1 MTGAKHMPSS
11 PLFVGI
17 DVAKATLDIALR
29 PSEQLWQIIYDDAQI
44 EALVIQ
50 LSELSPTLIVV
61 EATGGLE
68 RILVAALV
76 AANLP
81 VVVINPRL
89 ARDFA
94 KAIGRLAKTDRM
106 DAQVLAHY
114 GEAIRPSRRPLPD
127 ADTQQLRALVDRRR
141 QLMDMMSAEQSR
153 LNTSS
158 ARIRDAIEYH
168 LTWLRQQVGRLDEDL
183 DGMLKASSLWREY
196 DAILQSTPGVGPVLS
211 RTLISQLPEL
221 GDLNRKEVAALV
233 GVAPFNRDSGT
244 WRGRRTI
251 WGGRATVRAVL
262 YMSTLVATRYN
273 PVIREFYERLLVSG
287 KIKKVALI
295 ACMRKLLTILNAMIK
310 HQQQWQPRVAKSM

>member
-1 MTGAKHMPSS
+1 MPSS

-29 PSEQLWQIIYDDAQI
+29 PSKQLWQIIYDDAQI
-44 EALVIQ
+44 EALVTQ
-50 LSELSPTLIVV
+50 LSELSPTLIVI

-76 AANLP
+76 AAKLP

-94 KAIGRLAKTDRM
+94 KAIGRLAKTDRI

-114 GEAIRPSRRPLPD
+114 GEAIRPSLRPLPD

-158 ARIRDAIEYH
+158 ARIRDSIEHH
-168 LTWLRQQVGRLDEDL
+168 LTWLRQQVAKLDDDL

-287 KIKKVALI
+287 KVKKVALI
-295 ACMRKLLTILNAMIK
+295 ACMRNLLTILNAMIK
-310 HQQQWQPRVAKSM
+310 YQQPWQPRVAKSM

>member
-1 MTGAKHMPSS
+1 MPSS

-44 EALVIQ
+44 EALVTQ
-50 LSELSPTLIVV
+50 LSELSPTLIVI

-76 AANLP
+76 AAKLP

-94 KAIGRLAKTDRM
+94 KAIGRLAKTDRI

-114 GEAIRPSRRPLPD
+114 GEAIRPSLRPLPD

-141 QLMDMMSAEQSR
+141 QLIDIMSAEQSR
-153 LNTSS
+153 LNTST
-158 ARIRDAIEYH
+158 ARIRDSIEHH
-168 LTWLRQQVGRLDEDL
+168 LTWLRQQVAKLDDDL

-287 KIKKVALI
+287 KVKKVALI

-310 HQQQWQPRVAKSM
+310 HQQPWQPRVAKSM

>member
-1 MTGAKHMPSS
+1 MPSS

-94 KAIGRLAKTDRM
+94 KAIGRLAKTDRI

-168 LTWLRQQVGRLDEDL
+168 LTWLRQQVARLDEDL

-287 KIKKVALI
+287 KVKKVALI

>member
-1 MTGAKHMPSS
+1 VTNMTSS

-17 DVAKATLDIALR
+17 DVAKAALDIALR
-29 PSEQLWQIIYDDAQI
+29 PSDQLWQVIYDDAHV
-44 EALVIQ
+44 EALVTQ

-68 RILVAALV
+68 RTLVMALV
-76 AANLP
+76 VAGLP

-94 KAIGRLAKTDRM
+94 KAIGRLAKTDRI

-127 ADTQQLRALVDRRR
+127 ADTQQFRALVDRRR
-141 QLMDMMSAEQSR
+141 QLIDMMSAEQSR
-153 LNTSS
+153 LNTSP
-158 ARIRDAIEYH
+158 ARIRDSIESH
-168 LTWLRQQVGRLDEDL
+168 LTWLRQQVASLDDDL
-183 DGMLKASSLWREY
+183 DRLLQASPLWRER

-221 GDLNRKEVAALV
+221 GDLNRKEIAALV

-262 YMSTLVATRYN
+262 YMSTLVATRHN
-273 PVIREFYERLLVSG
+273 PVIREFYERLLAAG
-287 KIKKVALI
+287 KATKVALT
-295 ACMRKLLTILNAMIK
+295 ACMRKLLTILNAMVK
-310 HQQQWQPRVAKSM
+310 NQQRWQLRVAKSM

>member
-1 MTGAKHMPSS
+1 MTSS

-17 DVAKATLDIALR
+17 DVAKAALDIALR
-29 PSEQLWQIIYDDAQI
+29 PSDQLWQVIYDDAHV

-50 LSELSPTLIVV
+50 LSELSPSLIVV

-68 RILVAALV
+68 RTLVAALV
-76 AANLP
+76 AAGLP

-89 ARDFA
+89 TRDFA
-94 KAIGRLAKTDRM
+94 KATGRLAKTDRL
-106 DAQVLAHY
+106 DAQVLAPY
-114 GEAIRPSRRPLPD
+114 GEAIRPSFRPLPD

-141 QLMDMMSAEQSR
+141 QLIDMMSAEQSR
-153 LNTSS
+153 LNTSP
-158 ARIRDAIEYH
+158 ARIRDSIEYH
-168 LTWLRQQVGRLDEDL
+168 LTWLRQQVASLDDDL
-183 DGMLKASSLWREY
+183 DSMLKTSPLWREY

-221 GDLNRKEVAALV
+221 GDLNRKEIAALV

-273 PVIREFYERLLVSG
+273 PVIREFYERLLAAG
-287 KIKKVALI
+287 KVKKVALI

-310 HQQQWQPRVAKSM
+310 NQQRWQLRVAKSM

>member
-1 MTGAKHMPSS
+1 MPSS

-94 KAIGRLAKTDRM
+94 KAIGRLAKTDRI

-168 LTWLRQQVGRLDEDL
+168 LTWLRQQVARLDEAL

>member
-1 MTGAKHMPSS
+1 MTSS

-17 DVAKATLDIALR
+17 DVAKAALDIALR
-29 PSEQLWQIIYDDAQI
+29 PSDQLWQVIYDDAHV

-50 LSELSPTLIVV
+50 LSELSPSLIVV

-68 RILVAALV
+68 RTLVAALV
-76 AANLP
+76 AAGLP

-94 KAIGRLAKTDRM
+94 KATGRLAKTDRL

-114 GEAIRPSRRPLPD
+114 GEAIRPSCRPLPD

-141 QLMDMMSAEQSR
+141 QLIDMMSAEQSR

-158 ARIRDAIEYH
+158 ARIRDSIEYH
-168 LTWLRQQVGRLDEDL
+168 LTWLRQQVASLDNDL
-183 DGMLKASSLWREY
+183 DSMLKTSPLWREY

-221 GDLNRKEVAALV
+221 GDLNRKEIAALV

-273 PVIREFYERLLVSG
+273 PVIREFYERLLAAG
-287 KIKKVALI
+287 KVKKVALI

-310 HQQQWQPRVAKSM
+310 NQQRWQLRVAKSM

>member
-1 MTGAKHMPSS
+1 MTSS

-17 DVAKATLDIALR
+17 DVAKAALDIALR
-29 PSEQLWQIIYDDAQI
+29 PSDQLWQVIYDDAHV
-44 EALVIQ
+44 EALVTQ

-68 RILVAALV
+68 RTLVMALV
-76 AANLP
+76 VAGLP

-94 KAIGRLAKTDRM
+94 KAIGRLAKTDRI

-127 ADTQQLRALVDRRR
+127 ADTQQFRALVDRRR
-141 QLMDMMSAEQSR
+141 QLIDMMSAEQSR
-153 LNTSS
+153 LNTSP
-158 ARIRDAIEYH
+158 ARIRDSIESH
-168 LTWLRQQVGRLDEDL
+168 LTWLRQQVASLDDDL
-183 DGMLKASSLWREY
+183 DRLLQASPLWRER

-221 GDLNRKEVAALV
+221 GDLNRKEIAALV

-262 YMSTLVATRYN
+262 YMSTLVATRHN
-273 PVIREFYERLLVSG
+273 PVIREFYERLLAAG
-287 KIKKVALI
+287 KATKVALT
-295 ACMRKLLTILNAMIK
+295 ACMRKLLTILNAMVK
-310 HQQQWQPRVAKSM
+310 NQQRWQLRVAKSM

>member
-1 MTGAKHMPSS
+1 MPSS

-29 PSEQLWQIIYDDAQI
+29 PSEQLWQILYDDAQI

-94 KAIGRLAKTDRM
+94 KAIGRLAKTDRI

-168 LTWLRQQVGRLDEDL
+168 LTWLRQQVARLDEDL

-287 KIKKVALI
+287 KVKKVALI

>member
-1 MTGAKHMPSS
+1 MPSS

-29 PSEQLWQIIYDDAQI
+29 PSKQLWQIIYDDAQI
-44 EALVIQ
+44 EALVTQ
-50 LSELSPTLIVV
+50 LSELSPTLIVI

-76 AANLP
+76 AAKLP

-94 KAIGRLAKTDRM
+94 KAIGRLAKTDRI

-114 GEAIRPSRRPLPD
+114 GEAIRPSLRPLPD

-158 ARIRDAIEYH
+158 ARIRDSIEHH
-168 LTWLRQQVGRLDEDL
+168 LTWLRQQVAKLDDDL

-287 KIKKVALI
+287 KVKKVALI
-295 ACMRKLLTILNAMIK
+295 ACMRNLLTILNAMIK
-310 HQQQWQPRVAKSM
+310 HQQPWQPRVAKSM

>member
-1 MTGAKHMPSS
+1 
-11 PLFVGI
+11 
-17 DVAKATLDIALR
+17 VA
-29 PSEQLWQIIYDDAQI
+29 
-44 EALVIQ
+44 Q

-68 RILVAALV
+68 RTLVAALV
-76 AANLP
+76 AAGLP

-94 KAIGRLAKTDRM
+94 KATGRLAKTDRI

-114 GEAIRPSRRPLPD
+114 GEAIRPSLRPLPD

-153 LNTSS
+153 LNTSP
-158 ARIRDAIEYH
+158 ARIRDSIEYH
-168 LTWLRQQVGRLDEDL
+168 LTWLRQQVASLDDDL
-183 DGMLKASSLWREY
+183 DGMLKASPLWLER
-196 DAILQSTPGVGPVLS
+196 DAILQSTPGVGPILS
-211 RTLISQLPEL
+211 RTLMSQLPEL
-221 GDLNRKEVAALV
+221 GNLNRKEIAALV

-273 PVIREFYERLLVSG
+273 PVIREFYESLLAVG
-287 KIKKVALI
+287 KVKKVALI

-310 HQQQWQPRVAKSM
+310 NQQRWQLRVAKSM

>member
-1 MTGAKHMPSS
+1 MTSS

-29 PSEQLWQIIYDDAQI
+29 PRDQLWQIIYDDVHV
-44 EALVIQ
+44 EALITQ
-50 LSELSPTLIVV
+50 LRELAPMLIVV

-68 RILVAALV
+68 RTLVAALV
-76 AANLP
+76 AAKLP

-94 KAIGRLAKTDRM
+94 KATGRLAKTDRI

-114 GEAIRPSRRPLPD
+114 GEAIRPSLRPLPD

-141 QLMDMMSAEQSR
+141 QLMEIMSAEQSR

-158 ARIRDAIEYH
+158 ARIRDSIEYH
-168 LTWLRQQVGRLDEDL
+168 LTWLRQQVASLDDDL
-183 DGMLKASSLWREY
+183 DGMLKTSPLWHEY

-221 GDLNRKEVAALV
+221 GDLNRKEIAALV

-251 WGGRATVRAVL
+251 WGGRASVRAVL
-262 YMSTLVATRYN
+262 YMSTLVATRHN
-273 PVIREFYERLLVSG
+273 PVIRDFYERLLASG
-287 KIKKVALI
+287 KVKKVALV

-310 HQQQWQPRVAKSM
+310 NHQRWLPRVAKSV

>member
-1 MTGAKHMPSS
+1 MPSS

-94 KAIGRLAKTDRM
+94 KAIGRLAKTDRI

-158 ARIRDAIEYH
+158 ARIRDSIEYH
-168 LTWLRQQVGRLDEDL
+168 LTWLRQQVARLDEAL

-287 KIKKVALI
+287 KVKKVALI

>member
-1 MTGAKHMPSS
+1 MTASL
-11 PLFVGI
+11 LFAGI
-17 DVAKATLDIALR
+17 DVAKATLDIAVR
-29 PSEQLWQIIYDDAQI
+29 PSDQTWQVIYDDAHV
-44 EALVIQ
+44 EALVTQ
-50 LSELSPTLIVV
+50 LNDLSPTLIVV

-68 RILVAALV
+68 RTLVAALLT
-76 AANLP
+76 AGLP

-94 KAIGRLAKTDRM
+94 KATGRLAKTDRL

-114 GEAIRPSRRPLPD
+114 GEAIRPSCRPLPD

-141 QLMDMMSAEQSR
+141 QLIDMMSAEQSR

-158 ARIRDAIEYH
+158 ARIRDSIEYH
-168 LTWLRQQVGRLDEDL
+168 LTWLRQQVASLDNDL
-183 DGMLKASSLWREY
+183 DSMLKTSPLWREY

-221 GDLNRKEVAALV
+221 GDLNRKEIAALV

-273 PVIREFYERLLVSG
+273 PVIREFYERLLAAG
-287 KIKKVALI
+287 KVKKVALI

-310 HQQQWQPRVAKSM
+310 NQQRWQLRVAKSM

>member
-1 MTGAKHMPSS
+1 MPSS

-44 EALVIQ
+44 EALVTQ
-50 LSELSPTLIVV
+50 LSELSPTLIVI

-68 RILVAALV
+68 RILVAALI
-76 AANLP
+76 AAKLP

-94 KAIGRLAKTDRM
+94 KAIGRLAKTDRI

-114 GEAIRPSRRPLPD
+114 GEAIRPSLRPLPD

-158 ARIRDAIEYH
+158 ARIRDSIEHH
-168 LTWLRQQVGRLDEDL
+168 LTWLRQQVAKLDDDL

-287 KIKKVALI
+287 KVKKVALI

>member
-1 MTGAKHMPSS
+1 MTSS

-17 DVAKATLDIALR
+17 DVAKAALDIALR
-29 PSEQLWQIIYDDAQI
+29 PSDELWQVIYDDAHV
-44 EALVIQ
+44 EALVTQ

-68 RILVAALV
+68 RTLVMALV
-76 AANLP
+76 VAGLP

-94 KAIGRLAKTDRM
+94 KAIGRLAKTDRL

-127 ADTQQLRALVDRRR
+127 ADTQQFRALVDRRR
-141 QLMDMMSAEQSR
+141 QLIDMMSAEQSR
-153 LNTSS
+153 LNTSP
-158 ARIRDAIEYH
+158 ARIRDSIESH
-168 LTWLRQQVGRLDEDL
+168 LTWLRQQVASLDDDL
-183 DGMLKASSLWREY
+183 DRLLQASPLWRER

-221 GDLNRKEVAALV
+221 GDLNRKEIAALV

-262 YMSTLVATRYN
+262 YMSTLVATRHN
-273 PVIREFYERLLVSG
+273 PVIREFYERLLAAG
-287 KIKKVALI
+287 KATKVALT
-295 ACMRKLLTILNAMIK
+295 ACMRKLLTILNAMVK
-310 HQQQWQPRVAKSM
+310 NQQRWQLRVAKSM

>member
-1 MTGAKHMPSS
+1 MPSS

-94 KAIGRLAKTDRM
+94 KAIGRLAKTDRI

-168 LTWLRQQVGRLDEDL
+168 LTWLRQQVARLDEAL

-196 DAILQSTPGVGPVLS
+196 EAILQSTPGVGPVLS

-287 KIKKVALI
+287 KVKKVALI

-310 HQQQWQPRVAKSM
+310 HQQQWQPRVAKNM

>member
-1 MTGAKHMPSS
+1 MPSS

-29 PSEQLWQIIYDDAQI
+29 PSEQLWQILYDDAQI

-94 KAIGRLAKTDRM
+94 KAIGRLAKTDRI

-168 LTWLRQQVGRLDEDL
+168 LTWLRQQVARLDEDL
-183 DGMLKASSLWREY
+183 DGMLKASSLWRED

-273 PVIREFYERLLVSG
+273 PVSCEFYERLLVSG

>member
-1 MTGAKHMPSS
+1 MPSS

-94 KAIGRLAKTDRM
+94 KAIGRLAKTDRI

-168 LTWLRQQVGRLDEDL
+168 LTWLRQQVARLDEDL
-183 DGMLKASSLWREY
+183 DGMLKASSLWRED